1 MSLKKGYLQIH
12 TTNLC
17 THRSYFIHWLTDW
30 RTALKPKAQ
39 TKTNSLLVLP
49 SKCPFVVFH
58 ILKRRNLD
66 FFCMFDC
73 QVIVQEKCENT
84 NPVCRFPVSGLSV
97 CVSLC
102 PSLSLALCECVKI
115 NTLWVTFDIRIRQEA
130 KWNFALY
137 IFFILEI

>member
-17 THRSYFIHWLTDW
+17 THRSYFINWLTDW

-66 FFCMFDC
+66 FFCMFDY
-73 QVIVQEKCENT
+73 QVIVQQKCENT

-102 PSLSLALCECVKI
+102 SSLSRSVWMCENQHIVG
-115 NTLWVTFDIRIRQEA
+115 DIWHSDKTRSQMEFRIIYFLYP
-130 KWNFALY
+130 WN
-137 IFFILEI
+137 